1 MRIKALKAVE
11 TARKVLSADTE
22 ALLTLEVNDGE
33 FSIEIE
39 LDEFN

>member
-11 TARKVLSADTE
+11 TARKAISADTE
-22 ALLTLEVNDGE
+22 ATLVLDVNDDG